1 MRIQLVIA
9 TLALLAVAA
18 PDARGAPC
26 ATACKDEI
34 RTCVSAQCQGLKPG
48 PRMRCRRK
56 ECASPIVKACYSDLT
71 LCGATRAR
79 PKPPPVSG
87 PMSPSY

>member
-34 RTCVSAQCQGLKPG
+34 RACVSAQCQGLKPG

-56 ECASPIVKACYSDLT
+56 QCASPIVRECYTDLT

-79 PKPPPVSG
+79 PKPPTVSG
-87 PMSPSY
+87 PMYPSY

>member
-1 MRIQLVIA
+1 MRIQLVFA

-26 ATACKDEI
+26 ITACKDEI
-34 RTCVSAQCQGLKPG
+34 RACVDAQCQDLKAVR
-48 PRMRCRRK
+48 RMRCRHK
-56 ECASPIVKACYSDLT
+56 QCARPIVKACYDDLT

-79 PKPPPVSG
+79 PAPPPTGG
-87 PMSPSY
+87 PMYPQY